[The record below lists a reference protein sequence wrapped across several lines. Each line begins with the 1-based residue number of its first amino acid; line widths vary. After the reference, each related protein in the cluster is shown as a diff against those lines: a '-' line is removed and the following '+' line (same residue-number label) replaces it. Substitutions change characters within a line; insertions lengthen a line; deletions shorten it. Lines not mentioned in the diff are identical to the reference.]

1 MREAC
6 FPFFGGYG
14 QSSARK
20 GAMSP
25 GLTGATKTKT
35 TRHRL
40 RIYRTTS
47 ASKAEHECTR
57 MLGVTRELGRADRLE
72 RSKGA

>member
-25 GLTGATKTKT
+25 GLTGATKKNDETQV
-35 TRHRL
+35 
-40 RIYRTTS
+40 
-47 ASKAEHECTR
+47 ECLPHHFCFESR
-57 MLGVTRELGRADRLE
+57 SMNVREC
-72 RSKGA
+72 